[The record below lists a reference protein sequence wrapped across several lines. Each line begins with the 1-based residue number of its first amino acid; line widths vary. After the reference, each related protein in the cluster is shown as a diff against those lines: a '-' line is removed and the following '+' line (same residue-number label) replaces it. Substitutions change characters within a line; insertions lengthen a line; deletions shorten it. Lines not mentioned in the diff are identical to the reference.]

1 MVHVKQALVHVGTTK
16 SGQRNSGD
24 VAGFK
29 DAHLMALIGFGL
41 LATFLGK
48 YGHSSLALNL
58 LAISFVLQYYI
69 MISGMLQT
77 MGELIRINIIR

>member
-1 MVHVKQALVHVGTTK
+1 MTLV
-16 SGQRNSGD
+16 
-24 VAGFK
+24 
-29 DAHLMALIGFGL
+29 GFGL

-77 MGELIRINIIR
+77 MGESIRINIIR